1 MLLNPNFNMGEFD
14 KKTFNMIK
22 KRVLINTGINRP
34 KIKEAILL
42 IKESLKEMINNITDE
57 EMVNSKN
64 HIISILIYSKDDL
77 SRIIDNYFYTS
88 LNELDD
94 IDTRN
99 KTYKNITKEELDKLN
114 KKVSISLIYALEGGS
129 NE

>member
-1 MLLNPNFNMGEFD
+1 MLLNPNVNMGEFD
-14 KKTFNMIK
+14 KNTFNMIK
-22 KRVLINTGINRP
+22 ERVLINTGINRP

-94 IDTRN
+94 IHTRI
-99 KTYKNITKEELDKLN
+99 KTYKNITKEELHKLS
-114 KKVSISLIYALEGGS
+114 KKVSNKSHLCFRRKYK
-129 NE
+129 

>member
-1 MLLNPNFNMGEFD
+1 MLLNPNVNMGEFD
-14 KKTFNMIK
+14 KKTFNLIK

-64 HIISILIYSKDDL
+64 HIISSLIYSKDDL

-94 IDTRN
+94 IYIRI
-99 KTYKNITKEELDKLN
+99 KTYKNIKKEELHKLS
-114 KKVSISLIYALEGGS
+114 KKVRISLIYVLEGS
-129 NE
+129 TNE

>member
-1 MLLNPNFNMGEFD
+1 
-14 KKTFNMIK
+14 
-22 KRVLINTGINRP
+22 
-34 KIKEAILL
+34 
-42 IKESLKEMINNITDE
+42 MINNITDE

-94 IDTRN
+94 IDTRI
-99 KTYKNITKEELDKLN
+99 KIYKIIWKEELHKLS

>member
-34 KIKEAILL
+34 KIKEAIRL

-94 IDTRN
+94 IDTRI

>member
-22 KRVLINTGINRP
+22 ERVLINTDINPP
-34 KIKEAILL
+34 KIKEAIHL

-94 IDTRN
+94 IDTSI

>member
-57 EMVNSKN
+57 EIVYSKN
-64 HIISILIYSKDDL
+64 HIISILIYSKDD
-77 SRIIDNYFYTS
+77 
-88 LNELDD
+88 
-94 IDTRN
+94 
-99 KTYKNITKEELDKLN
+99 
-114 KKVSISLIYALEGGS
+114 
-129 NE
+129 

>member
-1 MLLNPNFNMGEFD
+1 
-14 KKTFNMIK
+14 
-22 KRVLINTGINRP
+22 
-34 KIKEAILL
+34 
-42 IKESLKEMINNITDE
+42 MINNITDE

-94 IDTRN
+94 IDTRI
-99 KTYKNITKEELDKLN
+99 KTYKNITKEELHKLS
-114 KKVSISLIYALEGGS
+114 KKVSISLIYVLEGS
-129 NE
+129 TNE

>member
-34 KIKEAILL
+34 KIKEAIFLR
-42 IKESLKEMINNITDE
+42 KESLKEMINNITDE

-94 IDTRN
+94 IDTRI

>member
-1 MLLNPNFNMGEFD
+1 
-14 KKTFNMIK
+14 
-22 KRVLINTGINRP
+22 
-34 KIKEAILL
+34 
-42 IKESLKEMINNITDE
+42 MINNITDE

-64 HIISILIYSKDDL
+64 HIISSLIYSKDDL

-94 IDTRN
+94 IDTSI

-114 KKVSISLIYALEGGS
+114 KKVSISLIYALEGS
-129 NE
+129 TNE

>member
-94 IDTRN
+94 IDTRI

>member
-1 MLLNPNFNMGEFD
+1 
-14 KKTFNMIK
+14 
-22 KRVLINTGINRP
+22 
-34 KIKEAILL
+34 
-42 IKESLKEMINNITDE
+42 MINNITDE

-94 IDTRN
+94 IDTSI

>member
-1 MLLNPNFNMGEFD
+1 
-14 KKTFNMIK
+14 
-22 KRVLINTGINRP
+22 
-34 KIKEAILL
+34 
-42 IKESLKEMINNITDE
+42 MINNITDE

-64 HIISILIYSKDDL
+64 HIISSLIYSKDDL

-94 IDTRN
+94 IDTRI

-114 KKVSISLIYALEGGS
+114 KKVSISLIYALEGS
-129 NE
+129 TNE

>member
-1 MLLNPNFNMGEFD
+1 MLLTPNYNMGEFV

-34 KIKEAILL
+34 KIKEAIRL

-94 IDTRN
+94 IDTRI
-99 KTYKNITKEELDKLN
+99 KTYKNITKEELHKLN
-114 KKVSISLIYALEGGS
+114 KKVSISLIYALEGS

>member
-57 EMVNSKN
+57 EIVYSKN

-94 IDTRN
+94 IDTRI